1 MKKRKGGFTLVEL
14 IVVIVIILI
23 LAAVLVPS
31 LMKYVTK
38 AKKANAITECK
49 EVVQASHRV
58 AVDLAADE
66 VLTSE
71 TLNAKKPT
79 ILKEADAGG
88 EFESVIEFEE
98 ETTEILSF
106 EYLSKSG
113 LHVIYDI
120 HHKPQVYIE
129 EGDPTLT
136 KVNNYIKSASD
147 YMAEYKAEHG
157 GKVNYWDRQWF
168 SEYMLKHGGFLEV
181 SESQMQGVS
190 DTFNQKTLYWHPY
203 NLGSAN
209 VENPPIIL
217 FANEN
222 ASNHGGWRSN
232 LVYVDGHIYEA
243 PKKDSSINKLGES
256 SSTGGFQDTVTDYES
271 LKKWLD
277 EQGYKPI
284 N

>member
-88 EFESVIEFEE
+88 EFESDIEFEE

-136 KVNNYIKSASD
+136 KVNNFIKAASD
-147 YMAEYKAEHG
+147 CLNDWKIKKANNEISG
-157 GKVNYWDRQWF
+157 GWDRNIMIQNAVDN
-168 SEYMLKHGGFLEV
+168 GGLLTV
-181 SESQMQGVS
+181 TDTQKQGA
-190 DTFNQKTLYWHPY
+190 NEENKKKTLYWHPY
-203 NLGSAN
+203 SLGSIN
-209 VENPPIIL
+209 SGNPPIVL
-217 FANEN
+217 FANTD
-222 ASNHGGWRSN
+222 AGGKGGWSAN
-232 LVYVDGHIYEA
+232 LVYIDGKIFQGNLNIA
-243 PKKDSSINKLGES
+243 SWG
-256 SSTGGFQDTVTDYES
+256 STYQDQVTDFTSAE
-271 LKKWLD
+271 KWLLENGY
-277 EQGYKPI
+277 EQI